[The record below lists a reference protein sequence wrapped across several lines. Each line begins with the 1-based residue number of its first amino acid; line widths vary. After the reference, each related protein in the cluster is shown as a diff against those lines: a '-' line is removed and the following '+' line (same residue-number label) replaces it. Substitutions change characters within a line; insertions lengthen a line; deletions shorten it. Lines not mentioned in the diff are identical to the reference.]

1 MTVFTP
7 LADRIG
13 KNLSEKKIITAMEEE
28 LGGVENA
35 IEDKT
40 IPWGERNSITLD
52 EAIDYA
58 MEGLEDLDKRMLSH
72 VSDERIRELACIAAS
87 NFEYLAEEK
96 SPEASNDKENIMKSS
111 ETTSDSKPVPNA
123 IIAEVSFGEF
133 TTALFEFANHWVGS
147 IAVDR
152 LAMNAENYY
161 RDNTIVTLVWKY
173 WQACLNEES
182 NKRRMFDSIVGGQ
195 DIYDATSWDN
205 SIYRNEVQAYGDVLY
220 DLLVKLPEQREKNLE
235 ITK

>member
-13 KNLSEKKIITAMEEE
+13 KNLSEKKIITSMEEE

-40 IPWGERNSITLD
+40 IPWGERTSITLD
-52 EAIDYA
+52 DA

-72 VSDERIRELACIAAS
+72 VSDERIRELARIAAS

-96 SPEASNDKENIMKSS
+96 SPEASNDKENIMKSP

-205 SIYRNEVQAYGDVLY
+205 SIYRSARKIWRSRSRGSRN
-220 DLLVKLPEQREKNLE
+220 QRAGTWSPALFQP
-235 ITK
+235 